1 MRQLATE
8 NTQESFV
15 YTLRKP
21 SIPKETQM
29 PTIEDFVKA
38 NSKFYWKGRHHKDS
52 TSKIKRFFEFY
63 DYGSRPI
70 NSFKPSDIYVF
81 FDHLSSE
88 GLTNSTINRYA
99 ASISGTFKYAVEEGV
114 IDQSQKPLIRWR
126 ETSSHRPRYFSQLE
140 IERLE
145 DFFSNHPRHSWML
158 HFFRLAL
165 NTGMRKGE
173 IRSIGLRPS
182 ELGEK
187 DTHGQVDLEN
197 RRIHLSNTKNGESR
211 SVPLNDNAIEALKAL
226 DLKPSK
232 YYSNKPFYQTW
243 RQARDV
249 VCNGDQAKMEN
260 FVFHI
265 TRHTCASRLTNIQ
278 QIPTALVKS
287 ILGHKTIATTL
298 KYVHEDGAALDQIMS
313 AYGRAI

>member
-1 MRQLATE
+1 
-8 NTQESFV
+8 
-15 YTLRKP
+15 
-21 SIPKETQM
+21 
-29 PTIEDFVKA
+29 
-38 NSKFYWKGRHHKDS
+38 
-52 TSKIKRFFEFY
+52 
-63 DYGSRPI
+63 
-70 NSFKPSDIYVF
+70 
-81 FDHLSSE
+81 
-88 GLTNSTINRYA
+88 
-99 ASISGTFKYAVEEGV
+99 
-114 IDQSQKPLIRWR
+114 
-126 ETSSHRPRYFSQLE
+126 
-140 IERLE
+140 
-145 DFFSNHPRHSWML
+145 ML

-173 IRSIGLRPS
+173 ISSICFRRG
-182 ELGEK
+182 ELAEK

-243 RQARDV
+243 SQARDE